1 VENGEENR
9 GKKIACRIGCALA
22 LALAATLCRA
32 QGLYLAPGQTLVIL
46 DAADPS
52 VRVLLQAPPQAPLD
66 LAAVLVTGPGDSVH
80 SIVTRI
86 QMKAAAGMARQAD
99 GSVALSEAAPTPLG
113 GATVL
118 QGGAL
123 VFANGRFVYHPGA
136 APAAS
141 SQGAPPPRAA
151 MGGRLLISRPGADK
165 ARAERDIAQCRRHAE
180 ASAAQFLR
188 SADKVEAYNG
198 SMYGCLKGLGYQI
211 HAPAA

>member
-1 VENGEENR
+1 MGE
-9 GKKIACRIGCALA
+9 KKIACRIACALV
-22 LALAATLCRA
+22 LALAAGLCRA
-32 QGLYLAPGQTLVIL
+32 QGLYLAPGKTLVIL
-46 DAADPS
+46 DAADPR

-99 GSVALSEAAPTPLG
+99 GSISLSEAAPAPLG
-113 GATVL
+113 GATLL

-123 VFANGRFVYHPGA
+123 VFANGRFVYHAGA
-136 APAAS
+136 APAS
-141 SQGAPPPRAA
+141 SAQGAPPTAVG
-151 MGGRLLISRPGADK
+151 MGGRLLISRPGVDK
-165 ARAERDIAQCRRHAE
+165 VLAEHDIAQCRRYAE

>member
-1 VENGEENR
+1 L
-9 GKKIACRIGCALA
+9 KKIACRIACAIVLT
-22 LALAATLCRA
+22 LAAGLCRA
-32 QGLYLAPGQTLVIL
+32 QGLYLAPGKTLVVL
-46 DAADPS
+46 DAADPR

-66 LAAVLVTGPGDSVH
+66 LAAVLVTGPNDSVQ

-86 QMKAAAGMARQAD
+86 QMKAAAGMARETD
-99 GSVALSEAAPTPLG
+99 GSISLSGAAPAPVG
-113 GATVL
+113 GATIL

-136 APAAS
+136 VPQPSA
-141 SQGAPPPRAA
+141 QGAPPPASG
-151 MGGRLLISRPGADK
+151 MGGRLLISRPGVGK
-165 ARAERDIAQCRRHAE
+165 AQAEHDIAQCRRYAE